1 MNPAALLVAA
11 ALLTMGTGV
20 SENQKPIVVETRV
33 SQPAFPQ
40 AGESSQVL
48 VFTSRTAC
56 GSKRSHY
63 RVRSH
68 PVETKAVLTAAL
80 HKFFRTLHH
89 PGLPPPRDL
98 VNRVELVDG
107 VARID
112 FADFTKPLG
121 WASTTCGGTSFLGS
135 LNNTVFQFD
144 SVRAVRYSFDGSC
157 AAFQAFMQSACV
169 DGFGTLTRRE
179 WKRSRTSITGYRYPL
194 RSFDR

>member
-20 SENQKPIVVETRV
+20 SENQRTRTVETRV
-33 SQPAFPQ
+33 LQPAFPET
-40 AGESSQVL
+40 GESSQVL

-63 RVRSH
+63 RARSH

-80 HKFFRTLHH
+80 HKFFRTLRH
-89 PGLPPPRDL
+89 PGLPAPRDL

-121 WASTTCGGTSFLGS
+121 WASTSCGGSSLLGS

-144 SVRAVRYSFDGSC
+144 SVKAVRYSFDGSC
-157 AAFQAFMQSACV
+157 EAFQAFMQSVCR
-169 DGFGTLTRRE
+169 GGHGTVTRAE
-179 WKRSRTSITGYRYPL
+179 WTQNPMAVTGH
-194 RSFDR
+194 